1 MGEDAAQEILESKQV
16 LTSFSGY
23 PTIHERNSRDTACV
37 WMLLQQSSGEAMKWM
52 YDIYQKLPGGGRL
65 WIESA
70 MTLATAEERL
80 SSLCQGKPAL
90 YLIYHFSSG
99 KLVEPVA

>member
-1 MGEDAAQEILESKQV
+1 
-16 LTSFSGY
+16 
-23 PTIHERNSRDTACV
+23 
-37 WMLLQQSSGEAMKWM
+37 MKWM

-70 MTLATAEERL
+70 MTLEHAKERL
-80 SSLCQGKPAL
+80 ISLCGGKPAT

-99 KLVEPVA
+99 KLVEPIT